1 MAIKKYLDLTGLQAY
16 DAKIKALIESADETT
31 LTSAKSYAD
40 SLSVNYEPVGTATTK
55 VQELANGQ
63 VATNTAA
70 IAKLNGADTV
80 EGSVA
85 KAVKDAKTELE
96 GKIGDLTGLDTT
108 AKSDVVSAIN
118 EIMEAVGESETAG
131 AVTVDT
137 SSTTAGMAKSYTIKQ
152 GGATVATI
160 DIPKDMVVSS
170 GTVEVDPE
178 DHDPGTYLV
187 LTLANATN
195 DKVYISVGSLVDIY
209 TAQQSATKVQL
220 TINPGTREISATLV
234 AGSVTATELA
244 SNAVVT
250 AKIADG
256 NVTKAKLATNVQ
268 TSLGKAD
275 TALQAA
281 SITTGGANGTIAV
294 GGTDVAVKGLG
305 TSAYKTVGSA
315 AGNVPEIG
323 GALGTTQNVPIVTDS
338 TGKLVAHASGQLKG
352 AAFVEVSAFDSAG
365 TASGLVTA
373 LQNGAVAT
381 NTQNITEL
389 DGRVDALETSFGN
402 MDTYTAITEE
412 EITALFA

>member
-1 MAIKKYLDLTGLQAY
+1 MAIKKYLDLTGLQTY
-16 DAKIKALIESADETT
+16 DQKIKALIESADDAVLTEAKQFATDLGDSYDPAGQAAT
-31 LTSAKSYAD
+31 L
-40 SLSVNYEPVGTATTK
+40 
-55 VQELANGQ
+55 VQQLANGQ
-63 VATNTAA
+63 VATNTSS
-70 IAKLNGADTV
+70 INTLNGKV
-80 EGSVA
+80 
-85 KAVKDAKTELE
+85 
-96 GKIGDLTGLDTT
+96 GDLTGLDTT
-108 AKSDVVSAIN
+108 AKDTLVNAIN
-118 EIMEAVGESETAG
+118 EVADAVGAAETAG

-209 TAQQSATKVQL
+209 TAQQNAAKVQL
-220 TINPGTREISATLV
+220 TINSGTREISATLV

-256 NVTKAKLATNVQ
+256 NVTKAKLATDVR

-305 TSAYKTVGSA
+305 TSAYKAVGSA

-323 GALGTTQNVPIVTDS
+323 GSLGTTQNVPIVTDS
-338 TGKLVAHASGQLKG
+338 TGKLVAHASGALG
-352 AAFVEVSAFDSAG
+352 TAAFANATQFENVGVAA
-365 TASGLVTA
+365 GLVTA
-373 LQNGAVAT
+373 LKNGQVAT
-381 NTQNITEL
+381 NASNITAL
-389 DGRVDALETSFGN
+389 DGRLDTLETSFGN
-402 MDTYTAITEE
+402 LDTYTAITEE

>member
-1 MAIKKYLDLTGLQAY
+1 MAIKKYLDLTGLQTY
-16 DAKIKALIESADETT
+16 DQKIKALIESADDAV
-31 LTSAKSYAD
+31 LTEAKQFATDLGDSYDPA
-40 SLSVNYEPVGTATTK
+40 GTAATK

-63 VATNTAA
+63 VATNTSS
-70 IAKLNGADTV
+70 INTLNGKV
-80 EGSVA
+80 
-85 KAVKDAKTELE
+85 
-96 GKIGDLTGLDTT
+96 GDLTGLDTT
-108 AKSDVVSAIN
+108 AKDTLVNAIN
-118 EIMEAVGESETAG
+118 EVADAVGAAETAG

-244 SNAVVT
+244 SNAVIT

-256 NVTKAKLATNVQ
+256 NVTKAKLATDVQ

-305 TSAYKTVGSA
+305 TAAYKAVGSA
-315 AGNVPEIG
+315 SGNVPVNG
-323 GALGTTQNVPIVTDS
+323 AALGSTANVPVVTN
-338 TGKLVAHASGQLKG
+338 ASGQLVPHASGALKS
-352 AAFVEVSAFDSAG
+352 AAFSEASAFESVGVA
-365 TASGLVTA
+365 AGLVSS
-373 LQNGAVAT
+373 LQNGAVKDNA
-381 NTQNITEL
+381 
-389 DGRVDALETSFGN
+389 DAIDVLEGKVTTLENNFSG
-402 MDTYTAITEE
+402 MDTYTAITTT
-412 EITALFA
+412 EIEALFA

>member
-40 SLSVNYEPVGTATTK
+40 SLSVNYDPAGTAQSK
-55 VQELANGQ
+55 MEQLANGQ

-70 IAKLNGADTV
+70 INTLNGKV
-80 EGSVA
+80 
-85 KAVKDAKTELE
+85 
-96 GKIGDLTGLDTT
+96 GDLTGLDTT
-108 AKSDVVSAIN
+108 AKDTLVNAIN
-118 EIMEAVGESETAG
+118 EVADAVGAAETAG

-256 NVTKAKLATNVQ
+256 NVTKAKLATDVQ

-275 TALQAA
+275 TALQAS

-305 TSAYKTVGSA
+305 SAAYRTAGSA
-315 AGNVPEIG
+315 AGNVPVNG
-323 GALGTTQNVPIVTDS
+323 AALGTTANVPV
-338 TGKLVAHASGQLKG
+338 VVNASGQLVPHASGALKS
-352 AAFVEVSAFDSAG
+352 AAFSD
-365 TASGLVTA
+365 ASQFENVGVAAGLVSS
-373 LQNGAVAT
+373 LQNGAVKDNA
-381 NTQNITEL
+381 
-389 DGRVDALETSFGN
+389 DAIDVLEGKVTTLENNFSG
-402 MDTYTAITEE
+402 MDTYTAITTT
-412 EITALFA
+412 EIEALFA

>member
-1 MAIKKYLDLTGLQAY
+1 MAIKKYLDLTGLQTY
-16 DAKIKALIESADETT
+16 DQKIKALIESADDAVLTEAKQFATDLGDSYDPAGQAAT
-31 LTSAKSYAD
+31 L
-40 SLSVNYEPVGTATTK
+40 
-55 VQELANGQ
+55 VQQLANGQ
-63 VATNTAA
+63 VATNTSS
-70 IAKLNGADTV
+70 INTLNGKV
-80 EGSVA
+80 
-85 KAVKDAKTELE
+85 
-96 GKIGDLTGLDTT
+96 GDLAGLDTT
-108 AKSDVVSAIN
+108 AKDTLVNAIN
-118 EIMEAVGESETAG
+118 EVADAVGAAETAG

-234 AGSVTATELA
+234 AGSVTTTELA

-256 NVTKAKLATNVQ
+256 NVTKAKLATDVQ

-275 TALQAA
+275 TALQAS

-305 TSAYKTVGSA
+305 SAAYRTAGSA
-315 AGNVPEIG
+315 SGNVPVNG
-323 GALGTTQNVPIVTDS
+323 AALGTTANVPV
-338 TGKLVAHASGQLKG
+338 VVNASGQLVPHASGALKS
-352 AAFVEVSAFDSAG
+352 AAFSD
-365 TASGLVTA
+365 ASQFENVGVAAGLVSS
-373 LQNGAVAT
+373 LQNGAVKDNA
-381 NTQNITEL
+381 
-389 DGRVDALETSFGN
+389 DAIDVLEGKVTTLENNFSG
-402 MDTYTAITEE
+402 MDTYTAITTT
-412 EITALFA
+412 EIEALFA